1 LQFTGIEC
9 CRQTFE
15 EQAPEQG
22 REHVRKKG
30 PRLAR
35 NPTLAI
41 RRRARDILPKN
52 IRLKLLFTIHITLV
66 PENASS
72 RSDELSTEVSF
83 IL

>member
-1 LQFTGIEC
+1 VRG
-9 CRQTFE
+9 E
-15 EQAPEQG
+15 ELGKHPPLEQLG
-22 REHVRKKG
+22 EHG
-30 PRLAR
+30 HGEQEAGLAR
-35 NPTLAI
+35 QPSLAI
-41 RRRARDILPKN
+41 QGRARDILPKN